1 MQHETRHLSKDNISK
16 IENAVKDILEALGAD
31 LKNQD
36 IAETPDRVA
45 RMYDEVFEGM
55 RYSNKEI
62 AQMFDRC
69 FETAK
74 ATDMV
79 CLTDI
84 DTFSYCEHHLALM
97 YNMKVHVAYVPRRKI
112 IGLSKIPRI
121 VDMVCKRLQLQEKIG
136 NDIAD
141 ILEMILGTKDIMF
154 VIEGEHSCV
163 TTRGI
168 RKPGTVP
175 TTMCVRG
182 LFNKNENLK
191 IFTQAQVFRLLCVI
205 FPLPTPNSLP

>member
-1 MQHETRHLSKDNISK
+1 MDRETRHLSKDNILK
-16 IENAVKDILEALGAD
+16 IKNAVKDILEALGAD
-31 LKNQD
+31 LNSSD

-55 RYSNKEI
+55 RYTNKEI
-62 AQMFDRC
+62 AALFGKC
-69 FETAK
+69 FEVAK
-74 ATDMV
+74 TSDMV

-97 YNMKVHVAYVPRRKI
+97 YNMKVGVAYIPRKKI

-141 ILEMILGTKDIMF
+141 ILEMILGTKDIMV
-154 VIEGEHSCV
+154 VIKGEHSCV

-168 RKPGTVP
+168 RKPGTV
-175 TTMCVRG
+175 TTTTCLRG
-182 LFNKNENLK
+182 VFKKNENLRK
-191 IFTQAQVFRLLCVI
+191 EFLLQI
-205 FPLPTPNSLP
+205 K